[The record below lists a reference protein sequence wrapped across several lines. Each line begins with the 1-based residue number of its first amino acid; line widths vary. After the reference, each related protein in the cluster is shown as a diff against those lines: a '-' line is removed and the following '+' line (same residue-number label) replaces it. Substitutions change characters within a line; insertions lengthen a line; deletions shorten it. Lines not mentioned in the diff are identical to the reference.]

1 MNSCYLISLYFYRT
15 LIGEIEAIKSGEAI
29 YNPKLMTELRRAIL
43 QVRADVQ
50 TTSAEATT
58 ISADLLRNWTP
69 TKEELQVA
77 ARAGP
82 TSSVPST
89 KPNDIPAEEPAQKTD
104 ATTFSTIAPNSPVPA
119 VSTVVSPSP
128 TPTPTP
134 SVVVNGE
141 ILKPYPSSDVQTTDR
156 ADEVPPLQIQPKR
169 PKEIFTRVA
178 SAGYN
183 GSANGGYDDSQ
194 GERPLEVKQEPTTVE
209 PQPKAAPIRHDL
221 SKTARNAT
229 ASPSPPVSEPSA
241 TAQAPRTRPSMEIK
255 STSASHVPMD
265 VTPSYTPIKRE
276 VGTMA
281 PRSDRSSTAG
291 VYNHRKIPV
300 KNAASHSVTSGPSLM
315 GEKRPVV
322 VEEPTVIKDP
332 SEPDVIVPDSQE
344 VPDSQDEAG
353 NNETVVKVS
362 VTRPSATATAPSPRK
377 ATRATKRVEVGHMSS
392 TLPAQSSDRDQQS
405 DDESNRSELT
415 TPPASPALSAPP
427 SSIERKVKNEEDSA
441 DTDMLSPIALSPV
454 TLHHP
459 SNMERKA
466 RRAMVSAD
474 ATKGASNRGRKRAR
488 ESEGGVPS
496 TPAKRPYQK
505 SGNNQSQGESSPAVP
520 ANDSKADDTDDDD
533 REGDGTDITRRGRN
547 RRTSTRGKPSTID
560 EDSEDSGNDP
570 RSVERP
576 GRKRGPRENDQASKS
591 S

>member
-1 MNSCYLISLYFYRT
+1 M
-15 LIGEIEAIKSGEAI
+15 A
-29 YNPKLMTELRRAIL
+29 ELRRAIL

-58 ISADLLRNWTP
+58 SSADVLKDWNP
-69 TKEELQVA
+69 TKEELQAA
-77 ARAGP
+77 ARAEP
-82 TSSVPST
+82 TSPLSLSKPS
-89 KPNDIPAEEPAQKTD
+89 NIPVQEAPEKKD
-104 ATTFSTIAPNSPVPA
+104 ASTIPSASPTSAVHSPVPA

-141 ILKPYPSSDVQTTDR
+141 ILKPYPSSDVQSTDR

-169 PKEIFTRVA
+169 PKEIFARVA
-178 SAGYN
+178 GAGYE
-183 GSANGGYDDSQ
+183 GSASGGYEESHR
-194 GERPLEVKQEPTTVE
+194 ERPLEVKQEPTTVE
-209 PQPKAAPIRHDL
+209 PQTKPTTIRQDL

-229 ASPSPPVSEPSA
+229 ASPSPPISDPSA
-241 TAQAPRTRPSMEIK
+241 AAHAQRTRPSMEIK
-255 STSASHVPMD
+255 SMPTSASHVPIEAA
-265 VTPSYTPIKRE
+265 PSYTPIKRE
-276 VGTMA
+276 VGTSA
-281 PRSDRSSTAG
+281 PRPDRSGTAG

-315 GEKRPVV
+315 GEKKPVV
-322 VEEPTVIKDP
+322 VEEPTVVKDR
-332 SEPDVIVPDSQE
+332 SEPDIIVPDSQE

-353 NNETVVKVS
+353 ITEPVVKVS
-362 VTRPSATATAPSPRK
+362 VTGPSTTATAPSPRK
-377 ATRATKRVEVGHMSS
+377 ATRATKKVEVEQTSS
-392 TLPAQSSDRDQQS
+392 TLPAQNSDRDHQS

-454 TLHHP
+454 ALHRP

-466 RRAMVSAD
+466 RQAVANED
-474 ATKGASNRGRKRAR
+474 AIKGASNRGRKRAR

-505 SGNNQSQGESSPAVP
+505 FGNNHSQGESSPAIP
-520 ANDSKADDTDDDD
+520 ASDSKADDTDDGD
-533 REGDGTDITRRGRN
+533 REDDGNNGTDVTRRGRN

-560 EDSEDSGNDP
+560 EDSEDSGLDP

-576 GRKRGPRENDQASKS
+576 GRKRGSKENDQASKS